1 MNLEYKYFAGSQDPL
16 DIINKS
22 RMRGFGSWLNKNE
35 LKLYSKYTV
44 KKPFWNLLFNS
55 NTNILGQLNINHKLF
70 QPRIYNIE
78 YFYNVSP
85 VDLDTGYSIKIL
97 KSFTTL
103 DEYFNEISI
112 RFKIVNNT
120 QINFINYLQTIN
132 IDGSINPIQKWVIEA
147 VYNILEFKNNK
158 I

>member
-1 MNLEYKYFAGSQDPL
+1 
-16 DIINKS
+16 
-22 RMRGFGSWLNKNE
+22 
-35 LKLYSKYTV
+35 
-44 KKPFWNLLFNS
+44 
-55 NTNILGQLNINHKLF
+55 
-70 QPRIYNIE
+70 
-78 YFYNVSP
+78 
-85 VDLDTGYSIKIL
+85 LDTGYSIKIL